1 MSSENTPRRV
11 AIITGAAQGIGKAI
25 AIRLAAD
32 GLAVVVSDIAA
43 KQSLL
48 DAVCDEIKTS
58 HPDIPALAIAAD
70 VSSEKDVTTLVGET
84 VAKLGGLD
92 VMVAN
97 AGVCWMSP
105 ILETSVEEI
114 DKMFSINF
122 KGTVICYKAA
132 AKVMIDQKRGG
143 RIIGASSNAGKKGFP
158 MMSTYGATKAAIRVL
173 TQSAA
178 AEFGSHGITVNAY
191 APGAIITPMILG
203 LAEQTAKYTTA
214 PNADSY
220 VAQTSVK
227 RIGDPVD
234 VANLVSFLA
243 SEKSSYISGQTVT
256 VDGGVWFD

>member
-97 AGVCWMSP
+97 AGVCWMTP

-132 AKVMIDQKRGG
+132 AKVMINQKRGG

-191 APGAIITPMILG
+191 APGAIITPM
-203 LAEQTAKYTTA
+203 T
-214 PNADSY
+214 
-220 VAQTSVK
+220 QTSVK

-256 VDGGVWFD
+256 IDGGVWFD

>member
-1 MSSENTPRRV
+1 MSVTRRI
-11 AIITGAAQGIGKAI
+11 AIVTGAAQGIGKAI

-32 GLAVVVSDIAA
+32 GLAVVVCDIPA

-48 DAVCDEIKTS
+48 DAVCEEIKSS
-58 HPDIPALAIAAD
+58 HPEVPALAIAAD
-70 VSSEKDVTTLVGET
+70 VSLEKDVTALVDET

-97 AGVCWMSP
+97 AGICWMAP
-105 ILETSVEEI
+105 ILDS
-114 DKMFSINF
+114 
-122 KGTVICYKAA
+122 
-132 AKVMIDQKRGG
+132 
-143 RIIGASSNAGKKGFP
+143 ASSNAGKKGFP

-214 PNADSY
+214 PSAESY

-243 SEKSSYISGQTVT
+243 SEQSGYISGQTVT
-256 VDGGVWFD
+256 IDGGVWFD

>member
-1 MSSENTPRRV
+1 MSSENIPRRI
-11 AIITGAAQGIGKAI
+11 AIVTGAAQ
-25 AIRLAAD
+25 AD

-48 DAVCDEIKTS
+48 DAVCDEIRAS
-58 HPDIPALAIAAD
+58 HPDIPALAIATD
-70 VSSEKDVTTLVGET
+70 VSSEKDVTTLVEET

-97 AGVCWMSP
+97 AGVCWMTP
-105 ILETSVEEI
+105 ILETSVEDI
-114 DKMFSINF
+114 NKMFSINF
-122 KGTVICYKAA
+122 TGTVFCYKAA
-132 AKVMIDQKRGG
+132 A
-143 RIIGASSNAGKKGFP
+143 KKGFP

-191 APGAIITPMILG
+191 APGAVITPMSEIPSRNR
-203 LAEQTAKYTTA
+203 Y
-214 PNADSY
+214 Y

-243 SEKSSYISGQTVT
+243 SEQSSYISGQTVT
-256 VDGGVWFD
+256 IDGGVWFD